1 MLRFGYFDSDIIGI
15 DDEGMP
21 IFDRAE
27 LSDLFALLFASLV
40 SDGVLALP
48 NTCFK
53 IRAAGNGLNIERMPG
68 FGMVKGHFCYD
79 DESDTM
85 TLTAPQ
91 AYSRIDRVIMRLN
104 LLERMVEII
113 VKQGEEA
120 AKPQPPAL
128 IRPSAGD
135 YFELCLAE
143 ITLTPK
149 QTTITQSSINDT
161 RANSAVCGFITQL
174 IDHLDTAVFF
184 EQLDAFYQE
193 FVDKSNTSYDQFE
206 QMATAAYE
214 KFNADITLYI
224 STLKKDSTDAYNNL
238 ISTMNAFYQDLS
250 AQGKTLYDK
259 YSAEIAAYAEQLQEQ
274 GQKDVLAIIQQLT
287 EFKTVN
293 EAEFL
298 AWFEHIRGQLE
309 EDPAGKLQLELD
321 QANAQIGD
329 LETMLFTGMVR
340 VNLNT
345 DQGDFITDS
354 LGKPLLIGWPI
365 CNCNK

>member
-1 MLRFGYFDSDIIGI
+1 
-15 DDEGMP
+15 
-21 IFDRAE
+21 
-27 LSDLFALLFASLV
+27 
-40 SDGVLALP
+40 
-48 NTCFK
+48 
-53 IRAAGNGLNIERMPG
+53 
-68 FGMVKGHFCYD
+68 
-79 DESDTM
+79 
-85 TLTAPQ
+85 
-91 AYSRIDRVIMRLN
+91 
-104 LLERMVEII
+104 
-113 VKQGEEA
+113 
-120 AKPQPPAL
+120 
-128 IRPSAGD
+128 
-135 YFELCLAE
+135 
-143 ITLTPK
+143 
-149 QTTITQSSINDT
+149 
-161 RANSAVCGFITQL
+161 
-174 IDHLDTAVFF
+174 
-184 EQLDAFYQE
+184 
-193 FVDKSNTSYDQFE
+193 
-206 QMATAAYE
+206 
-214 KFNADITLYI
+214 
-224 STLKKDSTDAYNNL
+224 
-238 ISTMNAFYQDLS
+238 MNAFYQDLS

-340 VNLNT
+340 VLLNT

>member
-1 MLRFGYFDSDIIGI
+1 MLRYGYFDSDIIGI

-53 IRAAGNGLNIERMPG
+53 IQAAGNGLNIERLPG

-79 DESDTM
+79 DESDTI

-91 AYSRIDRVIMRLN
+91 SYNRIDRVIMRLN
-104 LLERMVEII
+104 LLDRMVEII

-120 AKPQPPAL
+120 AKPQPPEL

-161 RANSAVCGFITQL
+161 RANSALCGFITQL

-184 EQLDAFYQE
+184 DQLNAFYQE
-193 FVDKSNTSYDQFE
+193 FVDKSNASYDQFE
-206 QMATAAYE
+206 QMAKAAYE
-214 KFNADITLYI
+214 KFDADITLYI

-250 AQGKTLYDK
+250 AQGKALFDK
-259 YSAEIAAYAEQLQEQ
+259 YSAEIAAYATQLQEQ
-274 GQKDVLAIIQQLT
+274 GQKDVLAIIQELT
-287 EFKTVN
+287 QFKTVN

-309 EDPAGKLQLELD
+309 EDPAGKLQLQLD

-329 LETMLFTGMVR
+329 LESMLFTGMVR
-340 VNLNT
+340 VKLNT
-345 DQGDFITDS
+345 DQGNYITDS

-365 CNCNK
+365 CKCNK